1 MRVTTRAKTIAA
13 AVAAGTL
20 LLTGSSAAL
29 ANGWG
34 SGQGGGGSAGQGAS
48 KGNASASASSDHE
61 CEEGAGH
68 AGEQA
73 GNGKGKG
80 KGNGRGGQGQAE
92 RGQGNGSQGNRGQGH
107 ADGAGSEATGELG
120 SLTEEQQA
128 QMIFMAEEEKMAGD
142 LYEVF
147 YDMYGVR
154 VFTNIAASEDRHT
167 DAVRNLLDAYGLA
180 DPTVGMAVGEFTLP
194 EVQSLYDDLFAQ
206 GSESLEAA
214 LEVGVLVE
222 ETDIADLQEAVDGL
236 DAPRAV
242 AVYENLLAGS
252 ENHLRAF
259 SR

>member
-20 LLTGSSAAL
+20 VLTGSSAAL
-29 ANGWG
+29 ATGWG

-48 KGNASASASSDHE
+48 NGNASASASSDHE

-73 GNGKGKG
+73 GNGNGNGK
-80 KGNGRGGQGQAE
+80 GRGGQGQAE